1 MVEDINVTV
10 APGVDFDNEKGSSY
24 IRISFAGNE
33 KDLKIALNKI
43 DIEYF
48 ILKRKLYEK
57 VDFPQRRIQ
66 TFVPANGTPSINKV
80 NLRLKDFIEECFTEN
95 GEYNLNTTYRKE
107 PSEKNCR
114 FCEFKNKPD
123 LCDRRK

>member
-1 MVEDINVTV
+1 MYKQFYSKQFDI
-10 APGVDFDNEKGSSY
+10 PLD
-24 IRISFAGNE
+24 R
-33 KDLKIALNKI
+33 I

-80 NLRLKDFIEECFTEN
+80 NLKLKEFIQECFTKN
-95 GEYNLNTTYRKE
+95 GEYNLSHIYRKE
-107 PSEKNCR
+107 PSDKNCR

-123 LCDRRK
+123 LCDRRR